1 VVAFLGARPLGAD
14 LATGCAVALSGR
26 DALATGGDGGRG
38 AGAGGAE
45 DARGAVDATE
55 LAVDAGF
62 FS

>member
-1 VVAFLGARPLGAD
+1 VVAVFDVRPLGVD

-38 AGAGGAE
+38 AGVGDG
-45 DARGAVDATE
+45 ARGAADATGAE
-55 LAVDAGF
+55 VEVGF